1 MSKKVIKKKL
11 DSFHEKVAKGL
22 KISFDKMI
30 QSKIEKNQSVVIM
43 RNGKMITVK
52 ASELD
57 KI

>member
-11 DSFHEKVAKGL
+11 DSFHEKVSKGL
-22 KISFDKMI
+22 KFSFDKII